1 MTMTDKN
8 ETQVPHQHRYT
19 HPNFTEKVK
28 RNEAANAAGNPV
40 SGHKADDNPHAVP
53 ATNKGGIDPV
63 NPDGRR

>member
-1 MTMTDKN
+1 MTDKT

-28 RNEAANAAGNPV
+28 RNEEANARGEYNPN
-40 SGHKADDNPHAVP
+40 HADDNPHAVP
-53 ATNKGGIDPV
+53 ATDKGGIDPI